1 MALRLGATVAELQ
14 GRMSYLEF
22 LRWQQFYLEQPF
34 DDIHLYL
41 RPAALIACSMTGA
54 DFSETMDHLL
64 NRQVADADND
74 DELIPDGLEVL
85 AKVKAQFGSGG
96 DK

>member
-1 MALRLGATVAELQ
+1 
-14 GRMSYLEF
+14 
-22 LRWQQFYLEQPF
+22 
-34 DDIHLYL
+34 
-41 RPAALIACSMTGA
+41 MTGA

-85 AKVKAQFGSGG
+85 AKVKAQFGGEGRYS
-96 DK
+96 

>member
-1 MALRLGATVAELQ
+1 MAELQ

-41 RPAALIACSMTGA
+41 RPAALIACSMSGA
-54 DFSETMDHLL
+54 DFSDTMDILL
-64 NRQVADADND
+64 NSQVIDEAAND

-85 AKVKAQFGSGG
+85 AKVKAQFGG
-96 DK
+96 